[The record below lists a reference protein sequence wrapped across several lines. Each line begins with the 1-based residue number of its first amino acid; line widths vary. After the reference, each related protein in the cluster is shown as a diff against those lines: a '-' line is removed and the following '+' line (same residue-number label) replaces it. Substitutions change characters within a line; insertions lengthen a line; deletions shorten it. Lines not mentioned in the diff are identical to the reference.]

1 MADLRHA
8 GTETALGEVTL
19 VAEDDALTGLYF
31 RSHWHRPEESAFGG
45 PVEIEADPLLGQ
57 AREELEKMQPADMS
71 VEMLERC
78 SVLKK
83 D

>member
-8 GTETALGEVTL
+8 RTETALGEVSL

-45 PVEIEADPLLGQ
+45 PVEIEADPLLG
-57 AREELEKMQPADMS
+57 
-71 VEMLERC
+71 
-78 SVLKK
+78 
-83 D
+83 